1 MVSICNSVLMAAACC
16 SVPFCPS
23 TDMVTIGAQ
32 FCCMMFW
39 SILPL
44 NNYGHSL
51 VFVLC
56 FSLFI
61 VSPEQSE
68 GGASSVEMPH
78 FDGSKEC
85 NDGNT
90 QTTTLQTQNEHKG
103 ISYFA
108 VSERKFGDMEDEDNI
123 YT

>member
-1 MVSICNSVLMAAACC
+1 MAAACC
-16 SVPFCPS
+16 SGPFCPS
-23 TDMVTIGAQ
+23 TDMVTI
-32 FCCMMFW
+32 
-39 SILPL
+39 
-44 NNYGHSL
+44 
-51 VFVLC
+51 V
-56 FSLFI
+56 

-103 ISYFA
+103 ISYFV